1 MTSMAAD
8 VFARDSAIA
17 ASLALQFGCLVE
29 ILRTALSRDAK
40 GRAEGPPGRAAARDY
55 SPKECRFRDRVHRP
69 GRSAH
74 RNPPRGWRA
83 RSSSPPR
90 PHEPGIRT
98 RLAVGNSQDR
108 INVIQTRQR
117 RLKVLIEM
125 VLERHHRIPA
135 AIDELVRALDDE
147 VEERVRDR
155 VADLR
160 QQFEQRR

>member
-1 MTSMAAD
+1 M
-8 VFARDSAIA
+8 
-17 ASLALQFGCLVE
+17 
-29 ILRTALSRDAK
+29 
-40 GRAEGPPGRAAARDY
+40 
-55 SPKECRFRDRVHRP
+55 
-69 GRSAH
+69 
-74 RNPPRGWRA
+74 
-83 RSSSPPR
+83 
-90 PHEPGIRT
+90 
-98 RLAVGNSQDR
+98 
-108 INVIQTRQR
+108 IQTRQR